1 MFFKK
6 KTSDNEYAVLKN
18 EVMRQYNNLQQ
29 TNIVNP
35 HMLRDA
41 WGDLCE
47 KAKTAYKFSKKYID
61 TEGDID
67 IFTSIR
73 DEAKEKNKYY
83 MFKAE
88 EVDYIS
94 QVLECKNSYE
104 QYEDCLLYTSPSP
117 RDCS

>member
-73 DEAKEKNKYY
+73 DEAKEKINTICLRLKKLIILAKCWSAKIH
-83 MFKAE
+83 M
-88 EVDYIS
+88 
-94 QVLECKNSYE
+94 NSMKTK
-104 QYEDCLLYTSPSP
+104 CIM
-117 RDCS
+117 